1 MKKTQKLII
10 FLLCLSFLFCSTGVT
25 ILAMPKVS
33 VDNHF
38 TTGIVDIE
46 LEEYEIKEGKEIPYE
61 NNKQVLPGKT
71 ISKIPRIENDG
82 NDCWIRVKP
91 TFKNIEHLNDSNIFG
106 ISDEWVKANDYYY
119 YKNILKTDESVD
131 FFQGLKIPTDFPQ
144 ELENSNFQV
153 IIDVDAIQSKNF
165 SPDFNSSNPWGDV
178 EILLC
183 NKDKNYNVSSF
194 KKSDNLKFEVQYQG
208 NTKELIKNKD
218 DFFLNFP
225 VLMPGDEYSDTIS
238 LKNTSNNPIK
248 LYFDSEILENKDIL
262 EKIQLKIETEINGK
276 QETVY
281 QGALNSNINNKLLG
295 EIKSNTED
303 IFKFTITV
311 PPELNNDYTLLDGKV
326 RWIFSTE
333 EIENKTEKPNEN
345 NEKTDANAKPVK
357 TDDSQFLG
365 LFFILLGFSSFGMVL
380 YIKKK
385 EGKDGE

>member
-1 MKKTQKLII
+1 MKKTKKLII

-91 TFKNIEHLNDSNIFG
+91 TFKNIEHLDDSNIFG
-106 ISDEWVKANDYYY
+106 ISDEWVKVNDYYY
-119 YKNILKTDESVD
+119 YKNILKTDETVD

-144 ELENSNFQV
+144 ELEDSSFQV
-153 IIDVDAIQSKNF
+153 VIDVDAIQSKNF
-165 SPDFNSSNPWGDV
+165 NPDFNSSNPWGDV

-194 KKSDNLKFEVQYQG
+194 KKSDNLKFEVEYQG
-208 NTKELIKNKD
+208 SSGELVKNKE

-225 VLMPGDEYSDTIS
+225 VLMPGDEYSDKIS
-238 LKNTSNNPIK
+238 LKNTSNNDIK
-248 LYFDSEILENKDIL
+248 LYFDSDILENKDIL
-262 EKIQLKIETEINGK
+262 EKIQLKIETDINGK
-276 QETVY
+276 QETIY
-281 QGALNSNINNKLLG
+281 QGALNSDINNKLLG
-295 EIKSNTED
+295 EIKANTED
-303 IFKFTITV
+303 EFKFTITV

-333 EIENKTEKPNEN
+333 LIEKPN
-345 NEKTDANAKPVK
+345 KTDGNANPVK
-357 TDDSQFLG
+357 TDDTQFLG
-365 LFFILLGFSSFGMVL
+365 LFFILLGFSSFSMVL

>member
-1 MKKTQKLII
+1 MKRTQKLII

>member
-238 LKNTSNNPIK
+238 LKNTSTNPIK

-357 TDDSQFLG
+357 TDDSQILG